1 LLDSLLQEFQSVRE
15 SRDRLCLKIARSC
28 YCEVLIMAAS
38 NSSLV
43 EGLED
48 ISEEEQLKLAL
59 EMSKNDMY
67 GSDFGNSPINMSIDS
82 VRSDSCQLETHSDR
96 KFEEWCATPAEDRLQ
111 YLVGQNNVEE
121 MDAVT
126 HGNAVV
132 VDDEDAYESD
142 EDQELLRIIEQSKTD
157 NHISEEEKTK
167 LALEQSK
174 LDTHPMG
181 TLSENEQLEVALKMS
196 LRASQNQIMFPPRT
210 RVSSS
215 SHNEDSS
222 SESPP
227 PITPLALT
235 PPLSISPPTN
245 HVPDLS
251 VRPKTRPATVVTH
264 HKAVPEV
271 QLGPGPSSPPLS
283 PQFRVPPPPVPH
295 IPPRVKNQIHITSP
309 NRFSPLAAS
318 PPPSSPLRVSE
329 EFPPLSEEEQLEMAL
344 KLSQEEAEGTSKDLR
359 QMSEDDQLK
368 LAMRLSRSESA
379 STVGFSVQK
388 PGRQK
393 RLSGSGAGGAGGA
406 NGAIGLGGPGH
417 ARVLS
422 PLAPSQSS
430 PSLPSQFVQRK
441 PTQSSVAGP
450 VLSRPVLTN
459 QPAPSN
465 QPLQL
470 PGETLRHIVVDGSN
484 VGMAMGK
491 NEVFRAQALSIVYG
505 YFAGKNHEVTIFLPK
520 SRWNRASPKD
530 RELLDR
536 LEKKDVLHYT
546 PTRRTDTKSFDCY
559 DDRYIVSYAAN
570 TKGIIVTNDNYRDL
584 LSESP
589 EFRDQIENR
598 LLPFTWVRERFMPPE
613 DPLGKGGPRLSE
625 FLRH

>member
-1 LLDSLLQEFQSVRE
+1 
-15 SRDRLCLKIARSC
+15 
-28 YCEVLIMAAS
+28 MAAS

-59 EMSKNDMY
+59 EMSKNDVY
-67 GSDFGNSPINMSIDS
+67 GSDFGNSPNNMSIDS
-82 VRSDSCQLETHSDR
+82 VRSDAYQLETHSDR

-121 MDAVT
+121 TDAVT
-126 HGNAVV
+126 HGTNAVV
-132 VDDEDAYESD
+132 VDDDDDTYESD

-181 TLSENEQLEVALKMS
+181 TLNENEQLEVALKMS
-196 LRASQNQIMFPPRT
+196 LRASQNQIMFPPRN
-210 RVSSS
+210 RVS
-215 SHNEDSS
+215 SHNENSPS
-222 SESPP
+222 TESLP

-251 VRPKTRPATVVTH
+251 VRPKTRPSPVVTH
-264 HKAVPEV
+264 HKVVPEV
-271 QLGPGPSSPPLS
+271 QLGPGPSSPPQS
-283 PQFRVPPPPVPH
+283 PQFRVPPPPVSH
-295 IPPRVKNQIHITSP
+295 IPPRVKNQIHIATSP

-329 EFPPLSEEEQLEMAL
+329 DFPPLTEEEQLEMAL
-344 KLSQEEAEGTSKDLR
+344 KLSQEEAEGTNRDLR

-368 LAMRLSRSESA
+368 LALRLSRSESA
-379 STVGFSVQK
+379 NTVGFSVQK

-393 RLSGSGAGGAGGA
+393 RSSGSGGCGAGGV
-406 NGAIGLGGPGH
+406 LSPGH
-417 ARVLS
+417 ARVLA

-430 PSLPSQFVQRK
+430 PSLPSQFSQRK
-441 PTQSSVAGP
+441 PTQSSIAGP
-450 VLSRPVLTN
+450 VLSRPVPTN
-459 QPAPSN
+459 QPAPTI
-465 QPLQL
+465 QPAQL

-491 NEVFRAQALSIVYG
+491 NEVFRAQALSIVYA

-598 LLPFTWVRERFMPPE
+598 LLPFTWVRERFMPPD

>member
-1 LLDSLLQEFQSVRE
+1 
-15 SRDRLCLKIARSC
+15 
-28 YCEVLIMAAS
+28 MAAS

-59 EMSKNDMY
+59 EMSKNDVY
-67 GSDFGNSPINMSIDS
+67 GSDFGNSPINMSVDS
-82 VRSDSCQLETHSDR
+82 VRSESNQFETHSDR

-111 YLVGQNNVEE
+111 YLVGQNNVDEE
-121 MDAVT
+121 TDVVT
-126 HGNAVV
+126 HGNAVA
-132 VDDEDAYESD
+132 DDGTFESD
-142 EDQELLRIIEQSKTD
+142 EEEDEILKRIIEQSKHD
-157 NHISEEEKTK
+157 NHISDEEKTK

-181 TLSENEQLEVALKMS
+181 ALNENEQLEVALKMS

-210 RVSSS
+210 RVP
-215 SHNEDSS
+215 SHHEEST
-222 SESPP
+222 ESPP
-227 PITPLALT
+227 TISPLALT
-235 PPLSISPPTN
+235 PPLSVSPPTN

-251 VRPKTRPATVVTH
+251 VRPKTRPTTVVTN
-264 HKAVPEV
+264 HKDVPEV
-271 QLGPGPSSPPLS
+271 QLGPSSPPKS
-283 PQFRVPPPPVPH
+283 PVFRVPPPPVSH
-295 IPPRVKNQIHITSP
+295 IPPRVKNQIHIATSP

-318 PPPSSPLRVSE
+318 PPPPSSPLRVTE
-329 EFPPLSEEEQLEMAL
+329 DFPPLSEEEQLEMAL
-344 KLSQEEAEGTSKDLR
+344 KLSQEEAEGSSRDLR

-368 LAMRLSRSESA
+368 LALRLSRSESA
-379 STVGFSVQK
+379 NTVGFSVQK

-393 RLSGSGAGGAGGA
+393 RSSGSGGCGAGG
-406 NGAIGLGGPGH
+406 PVH
-417 ARVLS
+417 ARVLA

-430 PSLPSQFVQRK
+430 PSLPSQFNQRK

-450 VLSRPVLTN
+450 VLSQPVPTS
-459 QPAPSN
+459 QQQASA
-465 QPLQL
+465 QL
-470 PGETLRHIVVDGSN
+470 PGESLRHIVVDGSN

-491 NEVFRAQALSIVYG
+491 NEVFRAQALSIVYA
-505 YFAGKNHEVTIFLPK
+505 YFAAKNHEVTIFLPK
-520 SRWNRASPKD
+520 SRWNRACPKD

-625 FLRH
+625 FLRL